1 MSLFYE
7 IHKDIPREGPGD
19 NISTHRALS
28 LLYDLPKKPMVL
40 DIGCG
45 PGMQTLEIA
54 KHLSGHII
62 GVDINNGFLEQL
74 NNKARKLDLSHK
86 IEILNMS
93 MFELDFEEASFDLMW
108 SEGAIYIMGFQ
119 EGIQAWQKYLKK
131 GGYLVVSEISWLRED
146 LPLKPKEFWTREYPQ
161 MTNIS
166 SNIKMIESSGY
177 IPIGHFVIP
186 ENAWWDH
193 YYTPLKVRVEVV
205 REKYRDNEEA
215 NHLLDATIHEIE
227 MYKNYSDYYG
237 YVFYIM
243 KKI

>member
-19 NISTHRALS
+19 NLSTQRALS
-28 LLYDLPKKPMVL
+28 LLYDLPEKPKVL

-45 PGMQTLEIA
+45 PGMQTIEMA

-62 GVDINNGFLEQL
+62 GVDINDSFLEQL
-74 NNKARKLDLSHK
+74 NKEARKLDLSHK
-86 IEILNMS
+86 VETFNMS
-93 MFELDFEEASFDLMW
+93 MFDLDFEEASFDLIW

-119 EGIQAWQKYLKK
+119 EGIKAWQKYLKK

-146 LPLKPKEFWTREYPQ
+146 LPLEPKTFWTREYPQ
-161 MTNIS
+161 MKNIS

-177 IPIGHFVIP
+177 LPLGHFLIP
-186 ENAWWDH
+186 EHAWWDN
-193 YYTPLKVRVEVV
+193 YYTPLKDRVKIL
-205 REKYRDNEEA
+205 REKYKGDEEA
-215 NHLLDATIHEIE
+215 KQLLDATSYE
-227 MYKNYSDYYG
+227 MDLYKNYSDYYG

-243 KKI
+243 KKL